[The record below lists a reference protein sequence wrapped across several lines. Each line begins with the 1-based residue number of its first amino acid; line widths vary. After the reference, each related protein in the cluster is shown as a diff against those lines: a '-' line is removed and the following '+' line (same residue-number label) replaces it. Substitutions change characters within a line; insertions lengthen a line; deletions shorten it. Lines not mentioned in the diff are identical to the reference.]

1 MMARSPKRRARRPTR
16 SARATRSVPPKPSEA
31 EQRLL
36 ALAREL
42 AALGV
47 DPLPRAVDL
56 LAGAY
61 APDAPLPRA
70 MYRASLAGRGDKTK
84 MLALAWAREQV
95 RMALEEILIGS
106 RTGVGLTA
114 ETHAWVLL
122 AACEALAHE
131 PPSAVADRRRA
142 LAELTRRAH

>member
-70 MYRASLAGRGDKTK
+70 MYRASLA
-84 MLALAWAREQV
+84 WAREQV

>member
-16 SARATRSVPPKPSEA
+16 SARATRSVPSKPSEA

-56 LAGAY
+56 LAVAY

-70 MYRASLAGRGDKTK
+70 MYRASLAGRGDKTA

-106 RTGVGLTA
+106 RTAVGLSP

-142 LAELTRRAH
+142 LVELTRRAH